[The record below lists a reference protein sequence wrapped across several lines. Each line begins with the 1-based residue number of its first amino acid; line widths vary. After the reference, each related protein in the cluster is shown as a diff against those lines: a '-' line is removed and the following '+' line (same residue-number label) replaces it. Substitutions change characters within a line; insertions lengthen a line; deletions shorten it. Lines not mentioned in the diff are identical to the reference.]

1 MKRILS
7 FLLTLALLAV
17 FIPVSAGDG
26 TVYSFGFDFD
36 PIVEGWTFLDDG
48 TWIQPDG
55 KGKAKGEDGRTW
67 VKVRLGMGEPKADG
81 SYASYRSLGWILE
94 EFVQA

>member
-1 MKRILS
+1 MRTA
-7 FLLTLALLAV
+7 TLERETRETQIKV
-17 FIPVSAGDG
+17 
-26 TVYSFGFDFD
+26 TV
-36 PIVEGWTFLDDG
+36 TL
-48 TWIQPDG
+48 DG

-81 SYASYRSLGWILE
+81 SYASYRSLGWLPE